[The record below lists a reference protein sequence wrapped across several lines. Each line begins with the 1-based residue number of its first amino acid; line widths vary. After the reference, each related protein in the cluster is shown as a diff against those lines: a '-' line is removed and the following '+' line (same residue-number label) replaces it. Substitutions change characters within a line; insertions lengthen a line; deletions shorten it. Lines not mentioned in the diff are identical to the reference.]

1 MVRHNLEFRLDADSP
16 FISTYNHPERPTFL
30 MLHGYDHEGNT
41 WRVDVLPEH
50 LDALRDAVRKL
61 EAMTVDD
68 REAIDAMEADALP
81 EIDAAEAR

>member
-50 LDALRDAVRKL
+50 LAALRDAVRML
-61 EAMTVDD
+61 EDMAAG
-68 REAIDAMEADALP
+68 REIADTLP